1 MEAQDMFDRQKEE
14 TLKQIEEAAKQ
25 RNTEMVYAYSRIM
38 MGLEE
43 EYARNMLTRSVEKSK
58 YQLVDFSVS

>member
-38 MGLEE
+38 MDLEE

-58 YQLVDFSVS
+58 YQSVDFSVS

>member
-1 MEAQDMFDRQKEE
+1 MFDRQKEE

-38 MGLEE
+38 MDLEE

>member
-38 MGLEE
+38 MDLEE